1 MTSLAHAPAK
11 ITEQNVR
18 DLTGRHN
25 QRLFRI
31 ARAIVG
37 QDAEAEDVVQE
48 AWVRALSSV
57 DQFRG
62 DAAFATWLTRILI
75 NEAYGRVRGRK
86 PGVDFTADAE
96 PRLRAHILKFPAASS
111 RPDPEA
117 SVANDEMRLLLER
130 SIDALPEP
138 FRVVF
143 VARVV
148 EEMSVEETAAL
159 FDLKPETVKT
169 RLHRARAKLRES
181 LEAQVASA
189 HSTAFQFD
197 GARCERMTAAVLA
210 RLNLSA

>member
-1 MTSLAHAPAK
+1 MALTQTRAGL
-11 ITEQNVR
+11 TERDVR

-48 AWVRALSSV
+48 AWVRALEGL

-62 DAAFATWLTRILI
+62 ESAFATWLTRILI

-86 PGVDFTADAE
+86 PNVDFTAEAE
-96 PRLRAHILKFPAASS
+96 PAIRAHILKFPAASS

-117 SVANDEMRLLLER
+117 GMADKQMRHILEQA
-130 SIDALPEP
+130 IDALPEP

-143 VARVV
+143 MARVV
-148 EEMSVEETAAL
+148 EEMSVEETAEL
-159 FDLKPETVKT
+159 FGLKPETVKT
-169 RLHRARAKLRES
+169 RLHRARVKLRAA
-181 LEAQVASA
+181 LEAQVAPA

-197 GARCERMTAAVLA
+197 GERCERLTLAVLS
-210 RLNLSA
+210 RLTLSA